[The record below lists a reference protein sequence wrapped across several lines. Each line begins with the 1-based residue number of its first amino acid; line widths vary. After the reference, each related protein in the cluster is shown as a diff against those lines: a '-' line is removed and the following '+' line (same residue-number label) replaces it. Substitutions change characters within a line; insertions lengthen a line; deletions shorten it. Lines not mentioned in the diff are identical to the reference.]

1 MLAFA
6 AVALSA
12 CENRDEPT
20 PSLTPI
26 GSSTATPSAAP
37 TFTPAPT
44 LASTQP
50 ATPTPVPPPSG
61 PGETLSYSNELEPP
75 RADIYDLARRL
86 LPSRDHTPPPS
97 PEIDAIGDVRSFY
110 AVNPTDLSTTTVWGE
125 LCASTEHAD
134 FYVDITLLM
143 SCEVFEGAGTLFEN
157 DIYPRGVA
165 YFAPTPLQ
173 ETMPRIA
180 LLHGTFSG
188 FGWTF
193 RASDLLP
200 GSIDPSSNERPVLYL
215 NIVAYGVGGHPAS
228 AGYNQLVAHELQHL
242 VQYLADPHEAKWIDE
257 GLAELSES
265 AFGDRYEFA
274 DFINRCGPTQLASW
288 PATNSSGGSCH
299 YSGAGLFM
307 SFLLRNYPDGDN
319 SLKRFVADTNSGLS
333 GIDSYLHSAGYDTDA
348 VSVFAEWGAA
358 NYLHGR
364 SHTYLYADLSAI
376 APPTFDLPA
385 NGIFSEPLTQFAPT
399 YVDLGL
405 NEAIHHIDFQGE
417 GLTPLTRFI
426 DEGEGCFWHA
436 GRTDSADFTLTRPF
450 DLRTVAPEDAA
461 LTLLLRYDIENS
473 RDFVYILASTDLGET
488 WSFLESPGMVDALAS
503 TVRQFGP
510 ALTGESGGNFPSVWA
525 TEEVNLGRFAGQE
538 ILIRLEYVT
547 DRGMSFDGVSVAGAW
562 LPALDYEWVSH
573 DGAGLAGIPPRSAA
587 EDRGGWFPD
596 GFFFSNNR
604 VEQDYVV
611 RLLTVSQSGGASVTP
626 IDLND
631 SGYGDIFLDNTDGSV
646 REAAIMIFPAAP
658 WTKHRAQATLTVTA
672 A

>member
-1 MLAFA
+1 M
-6 AVALSA
+6 
-12 CENRDEPT
+12 
-20 PSLTPI
+20 
-26 GSSTATPSAAP
+26 
-37 TFTPAPT
+37 
-44 LASTQP
+44 
-50 ATPTPVPPPSG
+50 PPPSG

-86 LPSRDHTPPPS
+86 LPGRDRTLPP

-110 AVNPTDLSTTTVWGE
+110 AVNPTDLRATTVWGE

-143 SCEVFEGAGTLFEN
+143 SCEVFVEAGRLFES

-165 YFAPTPLQ
+165 YFAPTSLQ

-180 LLHGTFSG
+180 LLHGNFSGSEWTFS
-188 FGWTF
+188 
-193 RASDLLP
+193 ASDLHP
-200 GSIDPSSNERPVLYL
+200 GSIESSSNERAVLYL
-215 NIVAYGVGGHPAS
+215 NIVSYGVGGHPAS
-228 AGYNQLVAHELQHL
+228 VGYSRLVASELQHL

-265 AFGDRYEFA
+265 AFGDRYEFE
-274 DFINRCGPTQLASW
+274 DFINRCGPTQLAAW
-288 PATNSSGGSCH
+288 PATSSSGRSCH

-307 SFLLRNYPDGDN
+307 DFLLRNYPDSDN
-319 SLKRFVADTNSGLS
+319 SLKDFVAETSTGLS
-333 GIDSYLHSAGYDTDA
+333 GIDSYLRNAGYDTDA
-348 VSVFAEWGAA
+348 ISVFAEWGAA

-364 SHTYLYADLSAI
+364 SHTDIYADLSAL

-405 NEAIHHIDFQGE
+405 SEAIHHIEFQGE
-417 GLTPLTRFI
+417 GLTPLTRFT
-426 DEGEGCFWHA
+426 DEGEGYFWHA

-450 DLRTVAPEDAA
+450 DLRTIAPEDAV

-488 WSFLESPGMVDALAS
+488 WSFLKSPGMVDAPAG
-503 TVRQFGP
+503 TGRQFGP
-510 ALTGESGGNFPSVWA
+510 GLTGESGDDFPSVWV
-525 TEEVNLGRFAGQE
+525 TEDVDLGRFAGQE
-538 ILIRLEYVT
+538 ILIRLEYIT
-547 DRGMSFDGVSVAGAW
+547 DRGMSFDGVSVGGAW
-562 LPALDYEWVSH
+562 LAALDYEWVSH
-573 DGAGLAGIPPRSAA
+573 DSAGLAGIPSRSAA

-611 RLLTVSQSGGASVTP
+611 RLLTVSQSGKASVTP
-626 IDLND
+626 VDLDD
-631 SGYGDIFLDNTDGSV
+631 SGHGVIMVDNADGSV
-646 REAAIMIFPAAP
+646 REAAVMVFPAAP

-672 A
+672 T